1 MSDNKKKL
9 DSFQKL
15 IFSFFGIVI
24 VAFVLYHTF
33 NSLFDPY
40 VTETVAEVS
49 IKKSISANCIVVRK
63 ENIVLSDNQGY
74 KVFKV
79 SNGGKVSKDSTVVSF
94 YEDANDVELANEIIN
109 LEKYLNSIVFPNK
122 IITLTAKTAIAII
135 P

>member
-1 MSDNKKKL
+1 MSNNKKKI
-9 DSFQKL
+9 DSVQKI

-33 NSLFDPY
+33 SSLFDPY

-79 SNGGKVSKDSTVVSF
+79 TSSNYSEQTFKK
-94 YEDANDVELANEIIN
+94 EM
-109 LEKYLNSIVFPNK
+109 
-122 IITLTAKTAIAII
+122 
-135 P
+135 